1 MSATGTPLLAAWPPG
16 TDPAVLRRAVSR
28 AHEEFLTTG
37 RFLSPPRDVV
47 RDSWRRSRGSGVDPD
62 RPAPAVGFAADD
74 LRAYRECHPLAAVL
88 PVIRRLLVE
97 TAQDSEQVVAVGDA
111 RARLMWVEGNRAL
124 RSRAESIGFVEG
136 AQWAEEQV
144 GTNAPGTAVAVGL
157 PLQIYASEHF
167 SRPVHAWSCAAAPV
181 HDPDTGELLGVVDLT
196 GGDPVAAPHA
206 LALVRATVA
215 AAEAEL
221 RLLRLTGT
229 APSPG
234 GPGAGERGPGTAR
247 GRARAAAQPSGEA
260 SSGGTAARAAAQR
273 APKPAAAR
281 RADAPGGRLDVLGR
295 DRAIFTAPHGAAVHL
310 SPRHSEIVFLLTRH
324 PRGLTADALGLL
336 LHEEEAARVTVRA
349 EMSRLRRLLGPHVL
363 GSRPYRL
370 LLPVATDAGHVRGLL
385 DRGAHRR
392 ALAAYPGPVLPR
404 SEAPGVVEE
413 RDDLSG
419 ALRHALLHRADPA
432 LLLAW
437 LNRPENSDDAEA
449 LHTALRCLP
458 PGSPR
463 RALVHARLERAAAW

>member
-1 MSATGTPLLAAWPPG
+1 MSAAGTPFLAAWPPG
-16 TDPAVLRRAVSR
+16 TDPVVLRRAVSR

-37 RFLSPPRDVV
+37 QLLTPPRDVV

-74 LRAYRECHPLAAVL
+74 LRAYREGHPLAAVL

-97 TAQDSEQVVAVGDA
+97 TAQDSEQVVAVADA

-136 AQWAEEQV
+136 SQWGEDQV

-196 GGDPVAAPHA
+196 GGDAIASPHA
-206 LALVRATVA
+206 LSLVRATVA
-215 AAEAEL
+215 AAEVEL
-221 RLLRLTGT
+221 RVLRLSGVLPAPPPAPRATGGK
-229 APSPG
+229 P
-234 GPGAGERGPGTAR
+234 
-247 GRARAAAQPSGEA
+247 ARAGSPEWG
-260 SSGGTAARAAAQR
+260 AR
-273 APKPAAAR
+273 PAAA
-281 RADAPGGRLDVLGR
+281 AVPAARLEVLGR
-295 DRAIFTAPHGAAVHL
+295 DRARFCAGPRGAGVQL
-310 SPRHSEIVFLLTRH
+310 SPRHSEIVLLLARH
-324 PRGLTADALGLL
+324 PRGLSADALGLL

-349 EMSRLRRLLGPHVL
+349 EMSRLRRLLGPQVL

-370 LLPVATDAGHVRGLL
+370 LPPVTTDAAEVRALIE
-385 DRGAHRR
+385 RGAHRR
-392 ALAAYPGPVLPR
+392 ALAAYPGPLLPR
-404 SEAPGVVEE
+404 SEAPGVAEE
-413 RDDLSG
+413 REELSH
-419 ALRHALLHRADPA
+419 ALRNSILHRADPG

-437 LNRPENSDDAEA
+437 LNRPENTDDTEA
-449 LHTALRCLP
+449 LHSTLRTLP

-463 RALVHARLERAAAW
+463 RALLQARLERATAW